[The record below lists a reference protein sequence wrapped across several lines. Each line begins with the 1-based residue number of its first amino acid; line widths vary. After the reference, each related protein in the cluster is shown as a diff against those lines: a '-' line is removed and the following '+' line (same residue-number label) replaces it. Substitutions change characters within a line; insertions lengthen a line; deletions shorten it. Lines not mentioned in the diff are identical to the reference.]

1 MVSRYR
7 EPKLTNHKILYKGKR
22 YWVFEIDKEHPFEN
36 MEDVCSIIVYDK
48 LCDGIA
54 AYCDY
59 SKNGKIVGGIPYSQ
73 QSIDIEG
80 KDGRDIAGLVDS
92 WTVYIEKT
100 EK

>member
-1 MVSRYR
+1 MFKRYT

-48 LCDGIA
+48 FCDGIVC
-54 AYCDY
+54 YCNYKED
-59 SKNGKIVGGIPYSQ
+59 GTIVGDIPYSQ

-80 KDGRDIAGLVDS
+80 KDGRDISSQVDY
-92 WTVYIEKT
+92 WTRWIERT